1 MAAAAAAAA
10 STSMNLPPPPGPP
23 GMYFRFLV
31 GGPSGESKPLI
42 DVFKRCLLR
51 DGRPEIECRAL
62 GAICE
67 PAFGPVC

>member
-1 MAAAAAAAA
+1 
-10 STSMNLPPPPGPP
+10 
-23 GMYFRFLV
+23 MYFRFLV
-31 GGPSGESKPLI
+31 GGPSGESKVPLTEGLI
-42 DVFKRCLLR
+42 EDRGLLR